1 MLTYP
6 SWPSRQLVSAA
17 ELNPYVYENN
27 SRLVTPSAFR
37 AKGLESTDEF
47 TSRVEL
53 KWDLWDFERQGW
65 TSADM
70 KRFRCPASGTYFLS
84 ANLTFR
90 PPATMD
96 GKKTAMVDALVC
108 SSGRDGSG
116 STPLLKSLNNTK
128 IIGSY
133 LSVSTSGLAH
143 LAEGD
148 LLYATA
154 AGYGG
159 TWTKATSENKSWS
172 MNAFSAIQ
180 IAPDSKGLGE

>member
-17 ELNPYVYENN
+17 ELNQYINDNN
-27 SRLVTPSAFR
+27 SRLIAPSAFR
-37 AKGLESTDEF
+37 VKGVESTAEF

-65 TSADM
+65 TSTDM
-70 KRFRCPASGTYFLS
+70 KRFRCPAAGTYFVS
-84 ANLTFR
+84 INLTFR
-90 PPATMD
+90 PPAMD
-96 GKKTAMVDALVC
+96 GKKTAMLDALVYT
-108 SSGRDGSG
+108 SRRDGSG
-116 STPLLKSLNNTK
+116 STGLLKSMNNTK

-133 LSVSTSGLAH
+133 LSVNASGLAY

-154 AGYGG
+154 SGAGG
-159 TWTKATSENKSWS
+159 TWTRATSENKSWS
-172 MNAFSAIQ
+172 MNSFSAIQ
-180 IAPDSKGLGE
+180 TAPDAKGLGE

>member
-1 MLTYP
+1 M
-6 SWPSRQLVSAA
+6 SAA

-27 SRLVTPSAFR
+27 SRLISPSAFR
-37 AKGLESTDEF
+37 VKGLESTDEV

-53 KWDLWDFERQGW
+53 QWDLWDFERQGW

-90 PPATMD
+90 PPAAMD
-96 GKKTAMVDALVC
+96 GKKTAMVDALVY
-108 SSGRDGSG
+108 SSARNGTGSI
-116 STPLLKSLNNTK
+116 PLLKSLNNTK

-133 LSVSTSGLAH
+133 LSVNTSGLAY

-148 LLYATA
+148 LLYATT

-180 IAPDSKGLGE
+180 MAPDAKGLGE

>member
-6 SWPSRQLVSAA
+6 SWPPRQLVSAA
-17 ELNPYVYENN
+17 GLNQYVFENN
-27 SRLVTPSAFR
+27 RALVSPSAFR
-37 AKGLESTDEF
+37 VKGLESVGEF
-47 TSRVEL
+47 SSRVEL

-70 KRFRCPASGTYFLS
+70 KRFRCPAAGTYFLS

-90 PPATMD
+90 PPPSMD
-96 GKKTAMVDALVC
+96 GKRAAMVDVLIY
-108 SSGRDGSG
+108 SSGRDGSE

-133 LSVSTSGLAH
+133 LSVNTSGLAY

-148 LLYATA
+148 LLYATTF
-154 AGYGG
+154 GNGG
-159 TWTKATSENKSWS
+159 AWAKVSSENKNWS

-180 IAPDSKGLGE
+180 IAPDAKKLGG